1 MPQAARV
8 LAVTAHATPLSPGPG
23 SPDVVMESLPA
34 WRALPE
40 TMAGPVEEIAKAV
53 SALLAK
59 PQVTPS
65 DAMTDILRIDKAFIA
80 GGAVAAAC
88 GAPGAVAAAQAQ
100 MGTLNAANVSL
111 TMAWATATA
120 VSPPV
125 ATVAYTTGIKA
136 AAAAAASAVVSAM
149 SGISD
154 MNVCPSFTLVAPG
167 PQFAEMERP
176 GVKIVLDA
184 APAPFP
190 HGPGFVTRG
199 SPSVIIN
206 DLPAARS
213 SDKVAE
219 ACGGGN
225 PVVLGCPSILID
237 DPPPAP
243 AAGFG
248 AVRAPVVATNPV
260 TGVTTATYGPNIT
273 IVGTKDFV
281 DATVQYLQTLD
292 GTPSGHLLLESLSS
306 APHGVTIRE
315 AASVQGNTAIPAGG
329 MADPGGWDGNGTDAE
344 VFFYPNQTN
353 MYNSG
358 EDWDSLRP
366 EVGLGHELIHAD
378 HIVHGGLPGD
388 PTSGNMLAA
397 DPTIDEDV
405 AMEEARTVG
414 MEEDPMYGLPDNSGQ
429 PYSENTIR
437 NDLGEPPRMYYND
450 PALGTW

>member
-8 LAVTAHATPLSPGPG
+8 LAVTAHATPLAPGPG
-23 SPDVVMESLPA
+23 SPDVVMESFPA

-40 TMAGPVEEIAKAV
+40 AMAGAVEEIAKAV

-59 PQVTPS
+59 PVVTPS
-65 DAMTDILRIDKAFIA
+65 DAMSDILRIDRAFVA
-80 GGAVAAAC
+80 GGAAAAGC
-88 GAPGAVAAAQAQ
+88 GAPGAVAVAQAQ
-100 MGTLNAANVSL
+100 MGTLNASNASL
-111 TMAWATATA
+111 TTAWATATT
-120 VSPPV
+120 VSPPGA
-125 ATVAYTTGIKA
+125 ATAYTTGIKA

-154 MNVCPSFTLVAPG
+154 MTVCPSFEPVPPG
-167 PQFAEMERP
+167 PQF
-176 GVKIVLDA
+176 LDVDGPRITIGITA
-184 APAPFP
+184 VSPPFP

-199 SPSVIIN
+199 SPSVIIDN
-206 DLPAARS
+206 LPAARS

-225 PVVLGCPSILID
+225 PVVLGCTSILID

-315 AASVQGNTAIPAGG
+315 AGSVQGNTAIPAGG

-414 MEEDPMYGLPDNSGQ
+414 MEEDPMFGLPDNSGQ